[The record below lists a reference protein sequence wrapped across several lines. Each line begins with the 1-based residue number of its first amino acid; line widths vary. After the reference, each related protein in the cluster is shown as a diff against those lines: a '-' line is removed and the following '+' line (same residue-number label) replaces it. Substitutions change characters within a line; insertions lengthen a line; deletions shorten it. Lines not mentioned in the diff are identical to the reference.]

1 MTGPKYQMH
10 LDAIKQYDPDLFNA
24 IEHEKK
30 RQMDGIE
37 LIPSENLVSQAVL
50 EAMGSILNN
59 KYSEGYPGKRY
70 YGGNEFTDVV
80 ENLAIDRAKKL
91 FGAQHANVQ
100 PLSGSPAN
108 MAAYYATMEH
118 GDTFLGMKLTEGGH
132 LSHGHPVNFSGKWFH
147 NVQYGLDRET
157 EMLDYDAIRKLA
169 IQEKPKL
176 ILSGYTA
183 YPRSIDF
190 KEFRKI
196 CDEVGAVCM
205 ADIAHIAGLCVTGV
219 HENPVPF
226 FDIVTTTTHK
236 TLRGPRSGMILC
248 KEEWKEKIDK
258 AVFPGLQGGPHEH
271 IIAGKAVCFKEAMEP
286 AFAEYAKQIVKNA
299 KALADELL
307 AGGCTL
313 ASGGTDNHLLLVNTI
328 KSKNLAGKQAETTLD
343 KAGIYCNKNTI
354 PFDERKPWDP
364 SGIRIGTPVLTTRGM
379 QESEMKEVGR
389 FILEA
394 LDKPNDDAALSRIR
408 SDVKEFCAGYPF
420 YR

>member
-1 MTGPKYQMH
+1 M
-10 LDAIKQYDPDLFNA
+10 
-24 IEHEKK
+24 
-30 RQMDGIE
+30 
-37 LIPSENLVSQAVL
+37 
-50 EAMGSILNN
+50 
-59 KYSEGYPGKRY
+59 
-70 YGGNEFTDVV
+70 
-80 ENLAIDRAKKL
+80 
-91 FGAQHANVQ
+91 
-100 PLSGSPAN
+100 
-108 MAAYYATMEH
+108 
-118 GDTFLGMKLTEGGH
+118 
-132 LSHGHPVNFSGKWFH
+132 
-147 NVQYGLDRET
+147 
-157 EMLDYDAIRKLA
+157 
-169 IQEKPKL
+169 
-176 ILSGYTA
+176 
-183 YPRSIDF
+183 
-190 KEFRKI
+190 
-196 CDEVGAVCM
+196 
-205 ADIAHIAGLCVTGV
+205 
-219 HENPVPF
+219 
-226 FDIVTTTTHK
+226 TTTTHK

-286 AFAEYAKQIVKNA
+286 AFAEYPKQIVKNA

-420 YR
+420 YV